1 MIRFP
6 QLKQKQL
13 KYFWNHR
20 CDSDCMQNQIFDL
33 SESSVVAA
41 FIDKSHIFL
50 MNCCDSKAVLFQ
62 DGKVVMT
69 TNDMNVV
76 PFGFSD
82 FKFNPGISFS
92 LLKRF
97 SCHVFRF
104 QRVCLSGSFETPTS
118 RKRPISHSGL
128 HNNLVKNHRRRN
140 ASIDIRIIFGQR
152 E

>member
-62 DGKVVMT
+62 DGKVVLT
-69 TNDMNVV
+69 TNDMNAV
-76 PFGFSD
+76 PFGFAD
-82 FKFNPGISFS
+82 FKFNPGISFKTKHRERS
-92 LLKRF
+92 F
-97 SCHVFRF
+97 MSRF
-104 QRVCLSGSFETPTS
+104 QISKGLLV
-118 RKRPISHSGL
+118 RK
-128 HNNLVKNHRRRN
+128 
-140 ASIDIRIIFGQR
+140 F
-152 E
+152 